1 VSQKHRNRTIEVLPP
16 RGALLNV
23 RFRVTPQRAARFLA
37 ENRATWVQG
46 IVGGALQL
54 IGAPPRNRAA
64 SVETAA
70 LAKNLSVGQ
79 ESMGDVISYV
89 ESSSPHRWAQRPR
102 ITRKRQCK

>member
-1 VSQKHRNRTIEVLPP
+1 MSQKHRNRTIEVLPP
-16 RGALLNV
+16 RGALLDV
-23 RFRVTPQRAARFLA
+23 RFRVTPRRAARFIA

-70 LAKNLSVGQ
+70 LAKKLSTDQ
-79 ESMGDVISYV
+79 ELMGDVVRYV
-89 ESSSPHRWAQRPR
+89 ESRSAHRWAQRPR
-102 ITRKRQCK
+102 ITRKRQSK